1 MTQGLVIVV
10 TILYFAALGI
20 WGLIETYQLSK
31 KMRFSM
37 RALMI
42 LMTVIA
48 TVLGFTV
55 ALSRWTG

>member
-1 MTQGLVIVV
+1 MTQGLVIVA

-20 WGLIETYQLSK
+20 WGLMETYQLSK
-31 KMRFSM
+31 KTRFSM